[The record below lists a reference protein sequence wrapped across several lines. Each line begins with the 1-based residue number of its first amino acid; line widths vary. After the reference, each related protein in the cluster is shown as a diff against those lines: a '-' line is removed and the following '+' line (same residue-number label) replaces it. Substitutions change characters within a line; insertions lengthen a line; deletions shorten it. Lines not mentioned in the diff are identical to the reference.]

1 MIQAHLIHELLLKS
15 SSEYENLD
23 WNAVPVQNT
32 HIPNGI
38 KTLFIHIS
46 IYIYGYRTGRPTSY
60 MLNTNVTFFILYI
73 LFIPIQP
80 RCHYTPWITITWET
94 MIWNNHVRATNEYY
108 HRQYVAHFMLS
119 QDRWHRCACKSMAA
133 KWGFN
138 IGYPSYFLVTTC
150 VSNAFSNSCYWWFI
164 IFRLCAC

>member
-1 MIQAHLIHELLLKS
+1 MKNYIVMYPKS
-15 SSEYENLD
+15 KIYIFKMESKQ
-23 WNAVPVQNT
+23 WP
-32 HIPNGI
+32 
-38 KTLFIHIS
+38 S
-46 IYIYGYRTGRPTSY
+46 IYFYIFMYITYCKCY
-60 MLNTNVTFFILYI
+60 YLYNFISVYHKCIILHFKI
-73 LFIPIQP
+73 LFITSQP
-80 RCHYTPWITITWET
+80 RFHYTPWITITWET

>member
-1 MIQAHLIHELLLKS
+1 MQHLS
-15 SSEYENLD
+15 FY
-23 WNAVPVQNT
+23 
-32 HIPNGI
+32 
-38 KTLFIHIS
+38 
-46 IYIYGYRTGRPTSY
+46 
-60 MLNTNVTFFILYI
+60 YI
-73 LFIPIQP
+73 LFLPIQP
-80 RCHYTPWITITWET
+80 RCHYTPRITITWET

-138 IGYPSYFLVTTC
+138 IGYPSHFLVTTC

-164 IFRLCAC
+164 LFACAHVNLPLCAVLFFWKSCCGDTTKVLLCV